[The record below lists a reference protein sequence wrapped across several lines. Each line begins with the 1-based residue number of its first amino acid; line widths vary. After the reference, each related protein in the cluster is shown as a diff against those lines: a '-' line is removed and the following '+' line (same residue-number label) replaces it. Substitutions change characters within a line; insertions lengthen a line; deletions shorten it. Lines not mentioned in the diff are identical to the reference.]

1 MTEPEPAPPALPRAR
16 RLRLVATMALWSWI
30 AAVLAFLVSVA
41 LQANGRVL
49 AALGALASTLFAG
62 SFVLYA
68 AASRRE
74 TRAMD
79 ELAMRHDLRAA
90 RSRR

>member
-1 MTEPEPAPPALPRAR
+1 MTEPLLPRAR
-16 RLRLVATMALWSWI
+16 RLRLVATVALWSWI
-30 AAVLAFLVSVA
+30 AVVLAFLVSVA
-41 LQANGRVL
+41 IQANGRLL
-49 AALGALASTLFAG
+49 AALGALASMLFAT

-68 AASRRE
+68 TASRRE

-79 ELAMRHDLRAA
+79 ELVRRDDLRAA